1 MTSSTAVAP
10 YARFLLAKRSVDDR
24 SLNAGV
30 LSWLRGEI
38 GIGARRFVE
47 IGGGVGTMVARLYGQ
62 GIAVHGEYL
71 LIDED
76 ARMLAEARRYLAGW
90 AAAHGVTARDSA
102 DGIVLGD
109 LAVTFLEA
117 EIGAYTEG
125 LGHTTNPH
133 HYTTQVNHTGDLDHT
148 ADFGHTAGLGRAW
161 HAVGFGADVLIGCAV
176 LDVLDVPRLLPGML
190 NLLKPGGLYWFPITY
205 DGEMGF
211 LPEHPA
217 DAAVIAA
224 YHADM
229 DRRERHGGPG
239 GERFAGRHLI
249 GQLRSAG
256 AAVRAAGSADWVVL
270 PGPGGRYQES
280 ESDFVATILDTMESA
295 LVPAGGAPAVDRHT
309 IARWLSDR
317 RARLARGDLIYL
329 AHNLDVAGRAPS

>member
-1 MTSSTAVAP
+1 MTSSTAVAS

-38 GIGARRFVE
+38 GTGARRFVE

-76 ARMLAEARRYLAGW
+76 ARILAEARRYLAGW
-90 AAAHGVTARDSA
+90 ADAHGVTARDSA

-117 EIGAYTEG
+117 EIGAYT
-125 LGHTTNPH
+125 
-133 HYTTQVNHTGDLDHT
+133 
-148 ADFGHTAGLGRAW
+148 AGLDGAW
-161 HAVGFGADVLIGCAV
+161 HAAGLGADVLIGCAV

-205 DGEMGF
+205 DGEMAF

-217 DAAVIAA
+217 DAAIIAA

-295 LVPAGGAPAVDRHT
+295 LVPADGAPAVDRHT

-317 RARLARGDLIYL
+317 RAQLARGDLIYL

>member
-1 MTSSTAVAP
+1 
-10 YARFLLAKRSVDDR
+10 
-24 SLNAGV
+24 
-30 LSWLRGEI
+30 
-38 GIGARRFVE
+38 
-47 IGGGVGTMVARLYGQ
+47 
-62 GIAVHGEYL
+62 
-71 LIDED
+71 
-76 ARMLAEARRYLAGW
+76 
-90 AAAHGVTARDSA
+90 
-102 DGIVLGD
+102 
-109 LAVTFLEA
+109 
-117 EIGAYTEG
+117 
-125 LGHTTNPH
+125 
-133 HYTTQVNHTGDLDHT
+133 
-148 ADFGHTAGLGRAW
+148 
-161 HAVGFGADVLIGCAV
+161 
-176 LDVLDVPRLLPGML
+176 ML

-317 RARLARGDLIYL
+317 RAQLARGDLIYL

>member
-90 AAAHGVTARDSA
+90 ADAHGVTARDSA

-117 EIGAYTEG
+117 EIGAYT
-125 LGHTTNPH
+125 
-133 HYTTQVNHTGDLDHT
+133 
-148 ADFGHTAGLGRAW
+148 AGLDGAW
-161 HAVGFGADVLIGCAV
+161 HAAGLGADVLIGCAV

-211 LPEHPA
+211 LPEHRA

-317 RARLARGDLIYL
+317 RAQLARGDLIYL

>member
-1 MTSSTAVAP
+1 MTSSTAVAS

-38 GIGARRFVE
+38 GPGARRFVE

-76 ARMLAEARRYLAGW
+76 ARMLEEARRYLARW
-90 AAAHGVTARDSA
+90 ADAHGVTARDSA

-117 EIGAYTEG
+117 EIGAYT
-125 LGHTTNPH
+125 
-133 HYTTQVNHTGDLDHT
+133 
-148 ADFGHTAGLGRAW
+148 AGLDGTW
-161 HAVGFGADVLIGCAV
+161 HAAGSGADVLIGCAV

-317 RARLARGDLIYL
+317 RAQLARGDLIYL